1 MRFSTYAL
9 AAYFDDV
16 MAHTNRRLAV
26 MSSGRYTLAR
36 ATDTSGSGYKGLDLE
51 VLDAHTDRA
60 RPADTL
66 SGGEGFLASLALALG
81 LADAVQS
88 AAGGYKLESV
98 FIDEGFGSLDAE
110 SLDLAQR
117 CIIDL
122 QKTGRMVGLISH
134 VEEMSSWTPAR
145 IVIRKTPRGSVILP

>member
-1 MRFSTYAL
+1 M
-9 AAYFDDV
+9 
-16 MAHTNRRLAV
+16 
-26 MSSGRYTLAR
+26 
-36 ATDTSGSGYKGLDLE
+36 GLDQE

-66 SGGEGFLASLALALG
+66 SGGEGFLASLTLALG

-88 AAGGYKLESV
+88 AAGWYKLESV

-110 SLDLAQR
+110 SLELAQC

-122 QKTGRMVGLISH
+122 QQTGRMVGLISH
-134 VEEMSSWTPAR
+134 VEEISSWTPRTRHHYQDTAR
-145 IVIRKTPRGSVILP
+145 QPEM